1 MTVLKYDVP
10 IVESPTVFPIKSTVQ
25 TAESFSTMFA
35 LEAMI
40 AKRMDL
46 IKRMKTAFAPPAV
59 QKHFFTKKD
68 T

>member
-25 TAESFSTMFA
+25 TAESFSIMFA

-40 AKRMDL
+40 AKHMDL
-46 IKRMKTAFAPPAV
+46 TKGMRTVFIHPVVP
-59 QKHFFTKKD
+59 KHFFTKKD